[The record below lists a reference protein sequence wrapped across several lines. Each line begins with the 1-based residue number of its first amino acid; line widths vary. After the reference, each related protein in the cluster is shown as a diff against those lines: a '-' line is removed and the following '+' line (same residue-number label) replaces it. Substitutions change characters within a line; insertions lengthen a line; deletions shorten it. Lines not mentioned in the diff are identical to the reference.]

1 MLRRAMVYLG
11 LVDDEYD
18 DYEPYE
24 EPQPVPAQQG
34 AVRSYLAPERQQ
46 QVAERQMEARQQVTV
61 SPVSAPQP
69 NIRTIP
75 REPMAR
81 EPIAPEQ
88 PQPAVMARP
97 SSAVVR
103 PIAPRQGAKVH
114 VVTPIRF
121 PDAQEIG
128 DLLRASQA
136 VIVNLQ
142 GADRELGRRMIDF
155 CSGVT
160 YALAG
165 SMEKAADQVF
175 LLTPSNVEVSAEEK
189 RRLSESG
196 LYDG

>member
-1 MLRRAMVYLG
+1 MPGMLRRAMVYLG

-18 DYEPYE
+18 DYEPYD

-34 AVRSYLAPERQQ
+34 AVRSYPAPDRQQVADRQQVVERQQ
-46 QVAERQMEARQQVTV
+46 VSV

-75 REPMAR
+75 RDP
-81 EPIAPEQ
+81 PPEQ
-88 PQPAVMARP
+88 SQQSAVVARP
-97 SSAVVR
+97 SAVVR
-103 PIAPRQGAKVH
+103 PIAPRQSAKVH
-114 VVTPIRF
+114 VVTPARF

-196 LYDG
+196 LYDS

>member
-1 MLRRAMVYLG
+1 MPGMLRRTMVYLG
-11 LVDDEYD
+11 IVDDEYD

-24 EPQPVPAQQG
+24 EPQPVPSQQG
-34 AVRSYLAPERQQ
+34 SVRSYPAPERQQ
-46 QVAERQMEARQQVTV
+46 FET

-69 NIRTIP
+69 AIRTIP
-75 REPMAR
+75 REA
-81 EPIAPEQ
+81 
-88 PQPAVMARP
+88 PQPELPPQPSVVARP
-97 SSAVVR
+97 SAVVR
-103 PIAPRQGAKVH
+103 PIAPLQSAKVH
-114 VVTPIRF
+114 VVAPTSF

-128 DLLRASQA
+128 DLLRANQP

-175 LLTPSNVEVSAEEK
+175 LLTPSDVEVSAEEK
-189 RRLSESG
+189 RRLQQSG
-196 LYDG
+196 LYDS

>member
-1 MLRRAMVYLG
+1 MPGMLRRTMVYLG

-24 EPQPVPAQQG
+24 EPQPVPSQQG
-34 AVRSYLAPERQQ
+34 AVRSYRAAERQ
-46 QVAERQMEARQQVTV
+46 QVAERQPVEQRSQLTV

-75 REPMAR
+75 REP
-81 EPIAPEQ
+81 APEP
-88 PQPAVMARP
+88 PQPAVVPR

-103 PIAPRQGAKVH
+103 PISPRQSAKVH
-114 VVTPIRF
+114 VVTPARF

-128 DLLRASQA
+128 DLLRANQA

-175 LLTPSNVEVSAEEK
+175 LLTPSNVEVSVEEK

>member
-1 MLRRAMVYLG
+1 MPGMLRRTMVYLG

-24 EPQPVPAQQG
+24 EPQPAQQA
-34 AVRSYLAPERQQ
+34 AVRSYPAPERQQ
-46 QVAERQMEARQQVTV
+46 VADRQQVEQRPQISV

-75 REPMAR
+75 REPGPA
-81 EPIAPEQ
+81 EQ
-88 PQPAVMARP
+88 PQQAVMARP
-97 SSAVVR
+97 SAVVR
-103 PIAPRQGAKVH
+103 PISPRQSAKVH
-114 VVTPIRF
+114 VVTPTRF

-175 LLTPSNVEVSAEEK
+175 LLTPSNVEISVEEK

>member
-1 MLRRAMVYLG
+1 MPGMLRRTMVYLG
-11 LVDDEYD
+11 LVDDDYD
-18 DYEPYE
+18 DYEPYD

-34 AVRSYLAPERQQ
+34 AVRSYPAPDRQ
-46 QVAERQMEARQQVTV
+46 QVAERQQVSV

-75 REPMAR
+75 RDP
-81 EPIAPEQ
+81 PPEQ
-88 PQPAVMARP
+88 SQQSPVVARP
-97 SSAVVR
+97 SAVVR
-103 PIAPRQGAKVH
+103 PIAPRQSAKVH
-114 VVTPIRF
+114 VVTPARF

-196 LYDG
+196 LYDS

>member
-1 MLRRAMVYLG
+1 MPGMLRRAMVYLG

-24 EPQPVPAQQG
+24 EPQPVAAQQG
-34 AVRSYLAPERQQ
+34 SVRSYPAPERQQ
-46 QVAERQMEARQQVTV
+46 ASERQWADS

-69 NIRTIP
+69 AIRTIP
-75 REPMAR
+75 REPVQP
-81 EPIAPEQ
+81 EPS
-88 PQPAVMARP
+88 PQGAVVARP
-97 SSAVVR
+97 SAVVR
-103 PIAPRQGAKVH
+103 PISPRQGAKVH
-114 VVTPIRF
+114 VVTPTRF

-196 LYDG
+196 LYDS

>member
-1 MLRRAMVYLG
+1 MPGMLRRTMVYLG

-24 EPQPVPAQQG
+24 EPQPVPSQQG
-34 AVRSYLAPERQQ
+34 AVRSYPAPERQ
-46 QVAERQMEARQQVTV
+46 QVAERQPVEQRPQVTV
-61 SPVSAPQP
+61 APVSVPQP

-75 REPMAR
+75 REPVG
-81 EPIAPEQ
+81 PEQ
-88 PQPAVMARP
+88 PQPAAMART
-97 SSAVVR
+97 SAVVR

-114 VVTPIRF
+114 VVTPTRF

>member
-1 MLRRAMVYLG
+1 MPGMLRRAMVYLG

-24 EPQPVPAQQG
+24 EPQPVASQQG
-34 AVRSYLAPERQQ
+34 AVRSYPAPDRQ
-46 QVAERQMEARQQVTV
+46 QVAERQPVEQRSQLSV

-75 REPMAR
+75 REPM
-81 EPIAPEQ
+81 PVEQ
-88 PQPAVMARP
+88 PQPSVMARP
-97 SSAVVR
+97 SAVVR
-103 PIAPRQGAKVH
+103 PIAPRQSAKVH
-114 VVTPIRF
+114 VVTPARF

-165 SMEKAADQVF
+165 AMEKAADQVF

-196 LYDG
+196 LYDS